1 MPRLKKHVYFSLDAP
16 RKKNGERENP
26 VYLKAKGYKQ
36 KDTFGTLVFYNEI
49 TQAGICWSIAR
60 HTACD

>member
-1 MPRLKKHVYFSLDAP
+1 MHVFFSLDAS
-16 RKKNGERENP
+16 REKNGEWGNP

-36 KDTFGTLVFYNEI
+36 KDTFGTVVFYNEI
-49 TQAGICWSIAR
+49 TQAGICLSTTR